1 MNRAELQSFLDH
13 PYNAIV
19 AINRPGNAPHL
30 TPVWFTWDGEA
41 FRFSTSRDRAKYLNI
56 RRDPHISL
64 IVDDPV
70 THTYV
75 VASGHATILEDNPL
89 DLARPLLEKHLP
101 ADRVEGSLGMV
112 TAPDRVVIE
121 LRPSKILVNGA
132 PLSEG

>member
-30 TPVWFTWDGEA
+30 TPVWFTWDGA
-41 FRFSTSRDRAKYLNI
+41 TFRFSTTRDRAKYANI
-56 RRDPHISL
+56 RRDPQISL
-64 IVDDPV
+64 IVDDV
-70 THTYV
+70 ASHTYV
-75 VASGHATILEDNPL
+75 VATGRATILEANPL
-89 DLARPLLEKHLP
+89 ALARPLLVKHLP
-101 ADRVEGSLGMV
+101 ADKIEGSLGMV
-112 TAPDRVVIE
+112 TAADRVLVE